1 MRSARSIIVAAI
13 LASASAASAFTAGNL
28 VVSRVGDGSAALSGN
43 ASAVFV
49 DQYTTGGSFVNAL
62 AMPTTASGSNFAFT
76 LGATATS
83 VGHITLSDDGK
94 YVTMFGF
101 DAPVGTTGPAS
112 NANFRGRTIARIDG
126 GGVIDSSTRFEAAG
140 MTPRAAVSVD
150 GSQYWT
156 TADTGAGTTG
166 GLRYHVHG
174 ALTNGALLNATTSN
188 IRTVNIFNN
197 QLYIGASTGVGGD
210 ARGVSAVGSGLPTT
224 ASTFALLPGMG
235 GSNTGNTDSTYD
247 FVFADA
253 NTVYLADDDT
263 SAPASGGLQKWTF
276 DGATWTKAWQVLPTG
291 ASGLR
296 SLAGRFQPTGA
307 FELYGITAN
316 TTGGEL
322 VYLLDNG
329 PVPTAAS
336 FNVLASA
343 PTNTVFRGVD
353 FAPIPEPATLGLLI
367 GGAILAIRRR

>member
-1 MRSARSIIVAAI
+1 MRLARSIIVAAI
-13 LASASAASAFTAGNL
+13 LASASTASAFTAGNL
-28 VVSRVGDGSAALSGN
+28 VVSRVGDGSAALTGTT
-43 ASAVFV
+43 SAVFV
-49 DQYTTGGSFVNAL
+49 DQFTTAGSLVNSL
-62 AMPTTASGSNFAFT
+62 AMPTAASGANFAFT
-76 LGATATS
+76 LGGTS
-83 VGHITLSDDGK
+83 STQGQLTLSDDGR
-94 YVTMFGF
+94 YVTLIGY

-112 NANFRGRTIARIDG
+112 NASFRGRTIARIDAG
-126 GGVIDSSTRFEAAG
+126 GSIDTTTRFEAGG

-156 TADTGAGTTG
+156 TADTGAAASG

-174 ALTNGALLNATTSN
+174 ASVNGVQLNSTTTN

-197 QLYIGASTGVGGD
+197 QLYIGSSTGVGGD
-210 ARGVSAVGSGLPTT
+210 FRGVSAVGSGLPTT
-224 ASTFALLPGMG
+224 ASSFALLPGMG

-253 NTVYLADDDT
+253 NTLYVADDDT

-276 DGATWTKAWQVLPTG
+276 DGATWTKAWTLVPD
-291 ASGLR
+291 ASTGLR

-307 FELYGITAN
+307 FEIFGITSVSSAGGATQLVQLVDAGANPTFTVLATAPAN
-316 TTGGEL
+316 TT
-322 VYLLDNG
+322 
-329 PVPTAAS
+329 
-336 FNVLASA
+336 
-343 PTNTVFRGVD
+343 FRGVD